1 MDSHTDFSSEEELLS
16 HLGLT
21 YQKAVENRC
30 VSVPSQVQDLLSVVK
45 AFIKTNTDVEVSQRN
60 ICVRITQLC
69 CLAADNCKSWSSYT
83 ACMCIMNCCALLK
96 YVSQIRSCCIYLKSE
111 MLNYLC

>member
-60 ICVRITQLC
+60 ICVRIAQLC
-69 CLAADNCKSWSSYT
+69 CLAADNCKSWSSY
-83 ACMCIMNCCALLK
+83 AVCMCIMNRSCVLLK
-96 YVSQIRSCCIYLKSE
+96 YVSRIR
-111 MLNYLC
+111 